1 MRMRSLFKSSAAVAA
16 CLLMA
21 GNVFGYE
28 DVWHG
33 GGLDGNW
40 ATDAN
45 WESPSYPGSH
55 FAPDAGSSVVISD
68 QYVTANVTLYSGW
81 GSAINDFTM
90 YANYGPGGDTSFTM
104 KSGTSLHSTHNFD
117 LGYFNGSETATF
129 TMESGT
135 TLTVDGY
142 FGGGHAGPHNSIIA
156 GTINTN
162 SLAVGGA
169 DFIHLSPIAI
179 ITAKGDQYSTGDIS
193 TDLDAWIGAGL
204 ITTDSGY
211 QVVHSYDSNTQ
222 LNTISVAA
230 VPEPASLG
238 LLAAGGL
245 LMLRRRK
252 A

>member
-1 MRMRSLFKSSAAVAA
+1 MRMRHLFKSSAAVAA

-21 GNVFGYE
+21 GNAFGYE

-33 GGLDGNW
+33 AGLDGNW

-55 FAPDAGSSVVISD
+55 FAPDSGSSVVISD
-68 QYVTANVTLYSGW
+68 QYVTANVTLYTGW
-81 GSAINDFTM
+81 GSTISDFTM
-90 YANYGPGGDTSFTM
+90 YSNFGSGGDSSFTM

-117 LGYFNGSETATF
+117 LGYFGGAESNTF
-129 TMESGT
+129 TMETGT

-142 FGGGHAGPHNSIIA
+142 YGGGHVGPSYSIIA
-156 GTINTN
+156 GAINTG
-162 SLAVGGA
+162 SFAIGGG
-169 DFIHLSPIAI
+169 DFVHFKPTAI
-179 ITAKGDQYSTGDIS
+179 VTAKGDQYTTGDIS
-193 TDLDAWIGAGL
+193 SDLASWIGSGQL
-204 ITTDSGY
+204 TTDSGY
-211 QVVHSYDSNTQ
+211 QLVYSYDSNTQ
-222 LNTISVAA
+222 LNTISVQA